1 MKTAWIL
8 LSTETVQNKMSKK
21 GLTLRGRP
29 FVFFMKKRNINNFSI
44 IGTGMV
50 GTAIAV
56 ILKKAGYN
64 VTSIYDQSS
73 PALRRA
79 SRYTGAKLCKSPL
92 DIVQNTDVV
101 LITTSDDK
109 ILSVCKEM
117 GCSPDI
123 KNKFVFHMSG
133 AGGLDLLEPAKKAG
147 ASIASIHPLQSFSSI
162 DQAIKNIPGSY
173 FGVTADT
180 KALKPAKTIIRKIG
194 GIPIV
199 VRTEQKPLYHAAAC
213 IASNYLVSLIHI
225 TESIY
230 TSIGFREKDARKAF
244 MPLIYGSLKNVE
256 KSGCVLAL
264 TGPIARGDYT
274 TVEKHIRAIHAK
286 LPQYSSFYSSLG
298 LLTLKLA
305 REKGTLNA
313 LQAKKI
319 KTLLKGDNNEHTKQN
334 NP

>member
-1 MKTAWIL
+1 
-8 LSTETVQNKMSKK
+8 
-21 GLTLRGRP
+21 
-29 FVFFMKKRNINNFSI
+29 
-44 IGTGMV
+44 MV

-56 ILKKAGYN
+56 LLKKAGYN
-64 VTSIYDQSS
+64 VTSIYDKSS
-73 PALRRA
+73 LALRRA
-79 SRYTGAKLCKSPL
+79 LRHTGAKSSKSSP
-92 DIVQNTDVV
+92 DVVHNTDVV
-101 LITTSDDK
+101 LITTSDDE
-109 ILSVCKEM
+109 ILSVCKELA
-117 GCSPDI
+117 CSPDI

-147 ASIASIHPLQSFSSI
+147 ASIASIHPMQSFSSV
-162 DQAIKNIPGSY
+162 DQAIQNIPGSY
-173 FGVTADT
+173 FGVTSDT
-180 KALKPAKTIIRKIG
+180 KALKPAENIIRKIG

-199 VRTEQKPLYHAAAC
+199 VRAEQKPLYHAAAC

-274 TVEKHIRAIHAK
+274 TVEKHIRAIHEK

-298 LLTLKLA
+298 LLTLNLA
-305 REKGTLNA
+305 RQKGTLSD

-319 KTLLKGDNNEHTKQN
+319 KMLLKGENDEHTK
-334 NP
+334 

>member
-1 MKTAWIL
+1 
-8 LSTETVQNKMSKK
+8 
-21 GLTLRGRP
+21 
-29 FVFFMKKRNINNFSI
+29 
-44 IGTGMV
+44 MV

-56 ILKKAGYN
+56 LLKKAGYHM
-64 VTSIYDQSS
+64 TSIYDKSS

-79 SRYTGAKLCKSPL
+79 SRYTGVKSCKNL
-92 DIVQNTDVV
+92 LEVVQKTDAV
-101 LITTSDDK
+101 LITTSDDE
-109 ILSVCKEM
+109 ILSVCKKL

-133 AGGLDLLEPAKKAG
+133 AGGLDLLEPAQKSG
-147 ASIASIHPLQSFSSI
+147 ASIASIHPLQSFSSV

-180 KALKPAKTIIRKIG
+180 KALKPAKNIIRKIG

-199 VRTEQKPLYHAAAC
+199 VSAEQKPLYHAAAC

-230 TSIGFREKDARKAF
+230 TSIGFREKDVRKAF

-264 TGPIARGDYT
+264 TGPIVRGDYT
-274 TVEKHIRAIHAK
+274 TVEKHIKAIREK

-298 LLTLKLA
+298 LLTLNLA
-305 REKGTLNA
+305 RQKGTLSDS
-313 LQAKKI
+313 QAKKI
-319 KTLLKGDNNEHTKQN
+319 KTLLKGENDEYTK
-334 NP
+334 